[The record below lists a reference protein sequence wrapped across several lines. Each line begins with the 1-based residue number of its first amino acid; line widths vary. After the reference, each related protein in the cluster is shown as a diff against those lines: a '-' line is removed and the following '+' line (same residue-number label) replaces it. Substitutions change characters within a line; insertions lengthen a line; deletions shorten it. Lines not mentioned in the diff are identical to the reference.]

1 MRTGI
6 FRFTLTL
13 TASLLGLV
21 ALGCSAPTLEGMVI
35 PGRAMFVAAVERDD
49 PRWEEVGI
57 PNARVRV
64 TLVSNGLELADT
76 TTDSQG
82 RFKVKT
88 RGELMARGTVR
99 VVATAD
105 GFTRVD
111 DTTPLRSFD
120 KVLIVAMR
128 PAPSSSGR
136 DGGQAAPAD
145 GSPQSD
151 EVPDDAPD
159 DAPEAGGGS

>member
-6 FRFTLTL
+6 FRITLTL
-13 TASLLGLV
+13 AASLAGLV
-21 ALGCSAPTLEGMVI
+21 GVGCSAPTLEGMVI
-35 PGRAMFVAAVERDD
+35 PGRATFVAAVGRDD
-49 PRWEEVGI
+49 PRWAEAGV
-57 PNARVRV
+57 PNAHVRV

-105 GFTRVD
+105 GFARVD
-111 DTTPLRSFD
+111 DTTPLRNFE

-136 DGGQAAPAD
+136 DGGTAAPAD
-145 GSPQSD
+145 DSPKS
-151 EVPDDAPD
+151 DDAPD
-159 DAPEAGGGS
+159 DAPAAGGGS